1 MREITSSEQFSD
13 ALSVAVEQD
22 KLVLVDFYSTGCGSC
37 KAIYPKVKCQ
47 FSALLSAILKEIYYL
62 YLYLSRNLEIFG
74 QKVGDWMKRYVMGIL
89 LHIGVRSE
97 EDCTKAHGTQFMT
110 FFIVSTL

>member
-1 MREITSSEQFSD
+1 MYPASMRWWKKGEQLNNMREITSSEQFSD

-74 QKVGDWMKRYVMGIL
+74 QFHYYGLQNICLICFAKL
-89 LHIGVRSE
+89 LAI
-97 EDCTKAHGTQFMT
+97 
-110 FFIVSTL
+110 FIPQK